1 MTPPLF
7 VGSEEIL
14 ELLLH
19 LAAQRQTVVGGGA
32 VGHHQV
38 VSSPAHQL
46 RVGGVGVGEEPGV
59 VPDQAD
65 PGLQEDD
72 QPGVVV
78 LLCGLDGDVDLLQSA
93 GLAGT
98 QVLSPPCLLPL
109 TRCSRLESETG
120 NIRVKF
126 SLSQNLISNLS
137 SRASSL
143 S

>member
-1 MTPPLF
+1 MTEPAPA
-7 VGSEEIL
+7 GSCQEGGQFF
-14 ELLLH
+14 LH
-19 LAAQRQTVVGGGA
+19 LTAERQAVVGGGT

-38 VSSPAHQL
+38 VPSPGHQL
-46 RVGGVGVGEEPGV
+46 RVGGVGVREEPGV
-59 VPDQAD
+59 VPHQAD

-72 QPGVVV
+72 EPGVVV

-126 SLSQNLISNLS
+126 SLSLRI
-137 SRASSL
+137 
-143 S
+143 